1 MTLELTYEH
10 RDTQKENRAGDVQ
23 CVSEIDY
30 ADLMRFMMSDTPL
43 LVI

>member
-1 MTLELTYEH
+1 MSLELTYEH
-10 RDTQKENRAGDVQ
+10 RDTQKENRADDVQ

-30 ADLMRFMMSDTPL
+30 ASLMRFMMSDTPL